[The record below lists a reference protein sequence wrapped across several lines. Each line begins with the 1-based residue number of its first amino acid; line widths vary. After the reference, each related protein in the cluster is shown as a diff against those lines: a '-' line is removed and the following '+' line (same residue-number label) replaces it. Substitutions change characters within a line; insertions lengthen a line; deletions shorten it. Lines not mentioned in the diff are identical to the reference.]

1 MLIEL
6 GQFRCRQSVDALFNL
21 ITFDAHRFQL
31 LLHILIIQHRQQL
44 LPINLLLMFSN
55 NLRRAD
61 HRSMCQRNL
70 SYQKQVQ
77 SS

>member
-1 MLIEL
+1 M
-6 GQFRCRQSVDALFNL
+6 
-21 ITFDAHRFQL
+21 
-31 LLHILIIQHRQQL
+31 HILIIQHRQQL
-44 LPINLLLMFSN
+44 LPIDLLLMFSN

-61 HRSMCQRNL
+61 HRSLRQRNL